1 MSPHTFRRT
10 SPSTLI
16 ALVLLVGGL
25 IAVLRARATSVTP
38 SCAPADDPG
47 CVAPN
52 GTDPQAP
59 TGSRAN
65 GPGDGPVLRASRIC
79 SDAGYLC
86 AELSGADD
94 VVVRR
99 WTRSDGTLVV
109 HVPLPPMDDDAVAR
123 VLQRAATAGVRVWNN
138 HPFPILVDERG
149 TRQADVEIRWT
160 PALPATRL
168 GVTHTEWSPAT
179 GLKVRSIEL
188 VTRSPGTGRAVDPR
202 QIRLTAAHEMGHAL
216 GLPHSDDPRDLMY
229 PENTATSLTAQDFR
243 TLEVL
248 YELDDGTRI
257 VP

>member
-1 MSPHTFRRT
+1 
-10 SPSTLI
+10 
-16 ALVLLVGGL
+16 
-25 IAVLRARATSVTP
+25 
-38 SCAPADDPG
+38 
-47 CVAPN
+47 
-52 GTDPQAP
+52 
-59 TGSRAN
+59 
-65 GPGDGPVLRASRIC
+65 
-79 SDAGYLC
+79 
-86 AELSGADD
+86 
-94 VVVRR
+94 
-99 WTRSDGTLVV
+99 
-109 HVPLPPMDDDAVAR
+109 MDDDAVAR